1 MKIAKSFFDLNTE
14 TLGRVRCGS
23 ISAVVMLDRAFREQV
38 KAGELDGPTLVHKLL
53 VRIARRIEDLQ
64 GENDDGEIGTRLSES
79 DVRRLTDAEI
89 ESFSRKI
96 CVHHSWLFEKHEK
109 GDADVSV
116 KPKKETPSKNNTE
129 RDSDRL
135 VHALRVYVAEL
146 ETQNEDLLKR
156 FRKTELPLRDVG
168 SSISILQKNFD
179 QINQSLTPFAD
190 FHSQIESTL
199 EPLRRLSEQIG
210 RSALASKRMTEIVQ
224 ANQHWQHMI
233 DQATA
238 SSRIVADLTHAHRTW
253 ARDFKSI
260 QDRTSGLQVAA
271 KLSLGNMAYRL
282 TVSERM
288 FARID
293 IAAIRRSIALPEH
306 TILRF
311 RDLSNDLTT
320 TYRKL
325 AESLPTYADI
335 MRLPKFVLPNAT
347 REVFIANHAVDALGV
362 YDEGELDRNLAEF
375 DLVEKAIE
383 ETSNCTVLLKAVD
396 PQLATMYAGARDAVR
411 GDNPDRGRHLLVS
424 LRELLSNLLRKI
436 APDERVLTWIPN
448 GSDNWLHEGRPT
460 RKARLHYLCREIEH
474 GPMDDFVV
482 SDAKATVKFIEV
494 FNRIHQPEVELSDK
508 QLHALLHRT
517 ESFVTF
523 IVQIWMESK

>member
-1 MKIAKSFFDLNTE
+1 
-14 TLGRVRCGS
+14 
-23 ISAVVMLDRAFREQV
+23 
-38 KAGELDGPTLVHKLL
+38 
-53 VRIARRIEDLQ
+53 
-64 GENDDGEIGTRLSES
+64 
-79 DVRRLTDAEI
+79 
-89 ESFSRKI
+89 
-96 CVHHSWLFEKHEK
+96 
-109 GDADVSV
+109 
-116 KPKKETPSKNNTE
+116 
-129 RDSDRL
+129 
-135 VHALRVYVAEL
+135 
-146 ETQNEDLLKR
+146 
-156 FRKTELPLRDVG
+156 
-168 SSISILQKNFD
+168 
-179 QINQSLTPFAD
+179 
-190 FHSQIESTL
+190 
-199 EPLRRLSEQIG
+199 
-210 RSALASKRMTEIVQ
+210 MTEIVQ